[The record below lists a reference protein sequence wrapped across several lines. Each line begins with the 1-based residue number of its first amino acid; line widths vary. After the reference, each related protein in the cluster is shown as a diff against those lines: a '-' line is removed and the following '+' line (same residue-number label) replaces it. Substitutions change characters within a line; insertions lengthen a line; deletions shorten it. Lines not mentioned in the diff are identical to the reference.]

1 MILFKTL
8 NTRNRKMQKQIFSV
22 LFGVIVLCFSAK
34 AQEFSYQT
42 FSLSKD
48 NVKALS
54 TEDKVITPLLYVATS
69 KDGILYAG
77 SASFGRCLPLI
88 DKDQEFAALKDG
100 MLECNDLGLK
110 VKNGVITEALTA
122 TQNFAL
128 NLKQLDS
135 MTLIQQEVV
144 YKRQKPKKSKAEDA
158 FVRLRFHC
166 AKDSKV
172 QDLLQTM
179 YGEKFDCKNAKA
191 VFEKKAQDSLQ
202 RFLEA
207 SLEENVTN
215 KAKAIEE
222 MLQFAPFENYSK
234 DSLYYFDSNL
244 FVFSRGDYFYTGG
257 AHGMYNES
265 GVLLSK
271 NGIVDLETIIDFDNP
286 QLKDVLWNAYQ
297 KFLQEKEMEG
307 FAEFKTFEV
316 SKEVLVDYDG
326 FVFLYQPYE
335 LAPYSYGVVEL
346 KIPFTQMAEFGK
358 FENSPLSHLF
368 AQ

>member
-1 MILFKTL
+1 
-8 NTRNRKMQKQIFSV
+8 
-22 LFGVIVLCFSAK
+22 
-34 AQEFSYQT
+34 
-42 FSLSKD
+42 
-48 NVKALS
+48 
-54 TEDKVITPLLYVATS
+54 
-69 KDGILYAG
+69 
-77 SASFGRCLPLI
+77 
-88 DKDQEFAALKDG
+88 
-100 MLECNDLGLK
+100 
-110 VKNGVITEALTA
+110 
-122 TQNFAL
+122 
-128 NLKQLDS
+128 
-135 MTLIQQEVV
+135 LIQQEVV

-191 VFEKKAQDSLQ
+191 VFDKKAQDSLQ

-207 SLEENVTN
+207 SLEEDEAN
-215 KAKAIEE
+215 KANAIEK
-222 MLQFAPFENYSK
+222 MLQFAPFENYYK

-244 FVFSRGDYFYTGG
+244 FVFSRGNYFYTGG

-271 NGIVDLETIIDFDNP
+271 NGIVDLKTIIDFDNP

-297 KFLQEKEMEG
+297 QFLQEKETGG
-307 FAEFKTFEV
+307 FADFKSFEV
-316 SKEVLVDYDG
+316 SKDVLVDYDG

-346 KIPFTQMAEFGK
+346 KIPFAQMAEFGK